1 LGDPR
6 HAAGAPQGFATGLLQ
21 RAGLAAERAQV
32 VAEVLVEADL
42 LGHDTHGPDMLA
54 RYLDELASPA
64 RGA

>member
-1 LGDPR
+1 
-6 HAAGAPQGFATGLLQ
+6 
-21 RAGLAAERAQV
+21 

-42 LGHDTHGPDMLA
+42 LGHDTHGLDMLA

>member
-1 LGDPR
+1 
-6 HAAGAPQGFATGLLQ
+6 
-21 RAGLAAERAQV
+21 

-54 RYLDELASPA
+54 GYLDELASPA